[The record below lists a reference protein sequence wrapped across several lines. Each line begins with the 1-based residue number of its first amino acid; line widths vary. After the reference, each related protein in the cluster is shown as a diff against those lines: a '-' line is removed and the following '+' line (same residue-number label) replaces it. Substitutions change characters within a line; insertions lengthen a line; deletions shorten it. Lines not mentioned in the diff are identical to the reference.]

1 MTLIDIANASVT
13 FQGHAAL
20 SSITLSIH
28 AGEHLALRGGN
39 GAGKSTLLRLLRG
52 EQWPDQ
58 NQQTRITWHTEN
70 GEERSPLAG
79 RAMAALIAPA
89 QQERILMQGWDI
101 TGEDLVFGGI
111 SEAVYVLRH
120 AEGEEKERIHALARG
135 LDATPLLER
144 RVPELS
150 QGELRRLLVA
160 RGLIRRPQV
169 LLLDEVTDGLDAVS
183 RTLLLDLLEKA
194 SCLSTIVISTH
205 RPETLPDWMRREIC
219 MEHGR
224 IVSDILLPAKE
235 NAKRSLSSH
244 EGKSLSRSAADK
256 KAGGG
261 ARIEIRDATVY
272 LSHTPVLHDISWTI
286 EPGQNWA
293 VLGENGAGKSTL
305 MRLLA
310 GDEFP
315 AAGGSIRRFL
325 PRQGGLQTMLEGIR
339 RGIRLVSDLQQA
351 TYTYDITGEEL
362 VCSGI
367 DNSVGIYRTLSAADR
382 QEARECMAL
391 FGIEHLAER
400 SIRRCSTGEMRRML
414 LARAL
419 AGTPDLL
426 LLDEPCSGLD
436 PAAKAHVLELINDL
450 IIRGVQVVLVSH
462 RVEDLI
468 PAVTHLLRLEK
479 GRITFC
485 GPLPGALRQSNPTIL
500 HNTGGANTP

>member
-1 MTLIDIANASVT
+1 MFPTLIDVAHASVT
-13 FQGHAAL
+13 FQGCAAL
-20 SSITLSIH
+20 SDITLAIH

-58 NQQTRITWHTEN
+58 DQKSRIAWHTEN
-70 GEERSPLAG
+70 GEETSPLAG

-89 QQERILMQGWDI
+89 QQERIIMQGWDI

-120 AEGEEKERIHALARG
+120 AQGEEKERIHELARS
-135 LDATPLLER
+135 LDAAPLLER

-160 RGLIRRPQV
+160 RGMIRRPSV
-169 LLLDEVTDGLDAVS
+169 LLLDEVTDGLDAAS
-183 RTLLLDLLEKA
+183 RTLLLELLEKA
-194 SCLSTIVISTH
+194 SCLSTLVVSTH
-205 RPETLPDWMRREIC
+205 RPETLPSWMRREIC
-219 MEHGR
+219 MDHGR

-235 NAKRSLSSH
+235 GAKRSLSSH
-244 EGKSLSRSAADK
+244 EGKSLSQSAAGRME
-256 KAGGG
+256 GGG
-261 ARIEIRDATVY
+261 ARIEISNATVY
-272 LSHTPVLHDISWTI
+272 LRHTPVLHNITWTI

-351 TYTYDITGEEL
+351 TYTYDVTGEEL

-367 DNSVGIYRTLSAADR
+367 DNSVGVYRTLSEADR
-382 QEARECMAL
+382 REARECMAL
-391 FGIEHLAER
+391 LGVEHLAER

-436 PAAKAHVLELINDL
+436 PAARAHVLELINEL
-450 IIRGVQVVLVSH
+450 IARGVQIVLVSH
-462 RVEDLI
+462 RAEDLI
-468 PAVTHLLRLEK
+468 PTVTHLLRLEK
-479 GRITFC
+479 GRAAFC
-485 GPLPGALRQSNPTIL
+485 GPLPDNIKQQAS
-500 HNTGGANTP
+500 HSS